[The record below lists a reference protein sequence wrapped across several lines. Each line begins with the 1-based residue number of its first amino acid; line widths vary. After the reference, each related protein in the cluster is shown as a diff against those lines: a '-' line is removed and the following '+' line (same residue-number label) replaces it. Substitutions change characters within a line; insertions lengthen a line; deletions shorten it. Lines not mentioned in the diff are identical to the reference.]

1 MLNWPAE
8 QSDRIATERA
18 VTEVQAG
25 RPVIIDGD
33 TPVLAHPVD
42 PLAQTDLDALCAA
55 GAHLSLSS
63 TRAAALGLAAEP
75 LVLSLPARTSVATVK
90 ALACDGGDARN
101 LPPQRAGAAAR
112 AAVTIAKLA
121 RQVPAML
128 LVPEAALPALP
139 QLVRVSATAVERHA
153 GTLDKSLR
161 LVSRARVPL
170 KDAGPCEFVV
180 FRGPFE
186 RTSSAVIV
194 GSPDLTKPV
203 PVRLHSSCL
212 TGDAFGSM
220 RCDCGDQLR
229 MALSAMKP
237 TGGILLYLDQEGCG
251 IGLANKMRAYR
262 LQDMGLDT
270 VEANRALGFANDERQ
285 YDGAAAML
293 SALGVGEVLLLTN
306 NPAKMAALTSSGI
319 RIAGRLPLLAPVH
332 GDNRRY
338 LETKARKAG
347 HLLERTT
354 EALLT

>member
-8 QSDRIATERA
+8 KSDRIATERA

-25 RPVIIDGD
+25 RPVIIEGGE
-33 TPVLAHPVD
+33 PVLAHPVD
-42 PLAQTDLDALCAA
+42 PLSQGDLDILCAA
-55 GAHLSLSS
+55 GAQLSLSP
-63 TRAAALGLAAEP
+63 TRAATLGLASEA
-75 LVLSLPARTSVATVK
+75 LMLSLPARTTVATVK
-90 ALACDGGDARN
+90 ALACESGDVRS
-101 LPPQRAGAAAR
+101 LPPRPASVAAM

-128 LVPEAALPALP
+128 IVPEAALPALP
-139 QLVRVSATAVERHA
+139 PLVRVTAAAVERHA
-153 GTLDKSLR
+153 GSLDKSLR

-194 GSPDLTKPV
+194 GAPDLSKPV

-229 MALSAMKP
+229 MALAAMKP

-285 YDGAAAML
+285 YEGAAAML
-293 SALGVGEVLLLTN
+293 SALGVGDVLLLTN
-306 NPAKMAALTSSGI
+306 NPAKMAALTSAGI

-332 GDNRRY
+332 GDNRHY

-347 HLLERTT
+347 HLLGRTT